1 LNLWFNPLLCGIQEL
16 IMVRT
21 ATRGIIVMGLSV
33 FVLAGCASKKVEAP
47 TPEPVVE
54 APEAVIAPEPVVVKV
69 LKSMVTRGKISV
81 PMGDSLQELQG
92 IFYFDFDQ
100 AIVKRDGH
108 VELNRHANVMKSD
121 SSLRARLEGHA
132 DERGTREYNLALGE
146 RRANAIRA
154 YLVAQGV
161 SSMQVEV
168 ISYGEEKP
176 VSGGHNDA
184 SWVMNRRVEV
194 VYR

>member
-1 LNLWFNPLLCGIQEL
+1 LWFNPLLRGLQEL

-21 ATRGIIVMGLSV
+21 TTRGIILLGLSV

-47 TPEPVVE
+47 MPEPVIE
-54 APEAVIAPEPVVVKV
+54 APAPVKAAPAPVVAKV
-69 LKSMVTRGKISV
+69 PTPTVNGGKISI

-92 IFYFDFDQ
+92 LFYFDFDQ
-100 AIVKRDGH
+100 AIVRRSGH
-108 VELNRHANVMKSD
+108 VELNRHAIAMKND

-176 VSGGHNDA
+176 VSGGHNDD
-184 SWVMNRRVEV
+184 SWSMNRRVEI

>member
-1 LNLWFNPLLCGIQEL
+1 
-16 IMVRT
+16 MVRT
-21 ATRGIIVMGLSV
+21 TTRGIILLGLSV

-47 TPEPVVE
+47 MPEPVIE
-54 APEAVIAPEPVVVKV
+54 APAPVKAAPAPVVAKV
-69 LKSMVTRGKISV
+69 PTPTVNGGRISI

-92 IFYFDFDQ
+92 LFYFDFDQ
-100 AIVKRDGH
+100 AIVRRSGH
-108 VELNRHANVMKSD
+108 VELNRHAIAMKND

-176 VSGGHNDA
+176 VSGGHNDD
-184 SWVMNRRVEV
+184 SWSMNRRVEI

>member
-1 LNLWFNPLLCGIQEL
+1 LWFNPLLRGLQEL

-21 ATRGIIVMGLSV
+21 TTRGIIVLGLSV

-69 LKSMVTRGKISV
+69 LKPTVTRGKISV

-108 VELNRHANVMKSD
+108 MELNRHANVMKSD
-121 SSLRARLEGHA
+121 SSLRARLEGHG

-184 SWVMNRRVEV
+184 SWAMNRRVEI

>member
-1 LNLWFNPLLCGIQEL
+1 LWFNPLLCGLQEL

-21 ATRGIIVMGLSV
+21 TTRGIIVLGLSV
-33 FVLAGCASKKVEAP
+33 FVLAGCASKTVEAP

-69 LKSMVTRGKISV
+69 LKSTVTRGKISV
-81 PMGDSLQELQG
+81 PTGDSLQELQG

-108 VELNRHANVMKSD
+108 IELNRHAKAMKSD

-146 RRANAIRA
+146 RRANALRA

-176 VSGGHNDA
+176 VSGGHDEA
-184 SWVMNRRVEV
+184 SWAMNRRVEI

>member
-1 LNLWFNPLLCGIQEL
+1 MF
-16 IMVRT
+16 RT
-21 ATRGIIVMGLSV
+21 TTHGIIVLGLSV

-54 APEAVIAPEPVVVKV
+54 APEVVIAPEPVVVEV
-69 LKSMVTRGKISV
+69 LKSTVTRGKISV
-81 PMGDSLQELQG
+81 PMGDNLQELQG

-108 VELNRHANVMKSD
+108 MELNRHANAMKGD
-121 SSLRARLEGHA
+121 SSLRARLEGHG

-184 SWVMNRRVEV
+184 SWAMNRRVEI